1 MYSKM
6 KKKELEQECGKRGI
20 VYSGLDKKELVKR
33 LQEHEEVEGSE
44 YEEVEN
50 DGEGSD
56 EEQEDDGDND
66 GGEND
71 GGNAAVVSD
80 GQMKLS
86 LLKAEERRFQ
96 AEERKV
102 KAERERMAMEMEMLR
117 ERARLGLIQPNSTI
131 SGDDV
136 TVTHSAVKLPTML
149 ENEEILQYFHA
160 FERTATLNGVNEQ
173 RWARMLPSLLNS
185 KMRAHYNRLSIEVCT
200 DYKRVKLAL
209 LNSCQIT
216 SKNYMEKFCS
226 ARKTGKQSYAQF
238 LDELSDL
245 YGYYLE
251 SREITTFEQLKDDVI
266 MQRLR
271 VSLPPDTRY
280 FCSARGP
287 KSSQDLAKHADLH
300 FLCTTE
306 ARQEYGDTKQG
317 GKPKEVRHNNPGK
330 QQWCRNPFTREEE
343 KEEEWSGQTDARTMH
358 TMSSST
364 NPNGGANTNS
374 TKYGKP
380 WERSQMPYKV
390 NFVKTALNKVNE
402 YQEKF
407 IVPLCLNGKSIT
419 CLRDTG
425 SSVSIIDQSLVQG
438 SPSVRAEDHILV
450 ECAFGIKRY
459 LPTCVVEIS
468 SPKFGSDKVF
478 KVRVGVVSNLQVN
491 MLLGNDLYAK
501 YKHSIRDQIKICATQ
516 TETPTKTQ
524 TKSDRNTRRRD
535 YWRNEQAHKHT
546 VTKTVKTQT
555 NTRTKLGL
563 T

>member
-1 MYSKM
+1 MFIITLEVFANIASIMYSKM
-6 KKKELEQECGKRGI
+6 AKKELEQECGKRGI

-185 KMRAHYNRLSIEVCT
+185 KMRAHYNRLSIDVCT

-216 SKNYMEKFCS
+216 SKNYMYKFCS
-226 ARKTGKQSYAQF
+226 ARRTGKQSYAQF

-245 YGYYLE
+245 YYFE

-266 MQRLR
+266 MQRLKA
-271 VSLPPDTRY
+271 SLPGDTLY
-280 FCSARGP
+280 FSQARAPKCS
-287 KSSQDLAKHADLH
+287 KDLASLADLH
-300 FLCTTE
+300 LLCTTE
-306 ARQEYGDTKQG
+306 ARQGHGDTRQG
-317 GKPKEVRHNNPGK
+317 GKLKGVRHNNSGK
-330 QQWCRNPFTREEE
+330 QQWRRNKFTREEE
-343 KEEEWSGQTDARTMH
+343 KEEEERSGQTDARTMH

-364 NPNGGANTNS
+364 NPN
-374 TKYGKP
+374 
-380 WERSQMPYKV
+380 
-390 NFVKTALNKVNE
+390 
-402 YQEKF
+402 
-407 IVPLCLNGKSIT
+407 
-419 CLRDTG
+419 
-425 SSVSIIDQSLVQG
+425 
-438 SPSVRAEDHILV
+438 
-450 ECAFGIKRY
+450 
-459 LPTCVVEIS
+459 
-468 SPKFGSDKVF
+468 
-478 KVRVGVVSNLQVN
+478 
-491 MLLGNDLYAK
+491 
-501 YKHSIRDQIKICATQ
+501 
-516 TETPTKTQ
+516 
-524 TKSDRNTRRRD
+524 
-535 YWRNEQAHKHT
+535 
-546 VTKTVKTQT
+546 
-555 NTRTKLGL
+555 
-563 T
+563 